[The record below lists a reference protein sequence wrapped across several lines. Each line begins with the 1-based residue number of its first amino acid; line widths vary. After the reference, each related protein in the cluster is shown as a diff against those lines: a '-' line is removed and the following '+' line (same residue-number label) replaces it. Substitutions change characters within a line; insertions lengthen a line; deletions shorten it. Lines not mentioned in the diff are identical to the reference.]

1 MKRSGYI
8 RKTFGLILFAL
19 MATVSCT
26 ETAYVPATFENT
38 PIGNFK
44 ALWNIMDRHYCFFDL
59 KKRELGVDWDS
70 VYVKYEKLID
80 KDMSDL
86 SLYEVLNNMLREL
99 KDGHVNLYG
108 YYDVGP
114 PRVLSPVQ
122 KEAAYA
128 ALFVRVIGLEPT
140 HLRY

>member
-44 ALWNIMDRHYCFFDL
+44 ALGTLWIAIT
-59 KKRELGVDWDS
+59 VS
-70 VYVKYEKLID
+70 LI
-80 KDMSDL
+80 
-86 SLYEVLNNMLREL
+86 
-99 KDGHVNLYG
+99 
-108 YYDVGP
+108 
-114 PRVLSPVQ
+114 
-122 KEAAYA
+122 
-128 ALFVRVIGLEPT
+128 
-140 HLRY
+140 